1 MGAIGKDD
9 QDVMRSGT
17 PIGSDDRNFLAEQG
31 VMAVVNARV
40 AGFMSSM

>member
-9 QDVMRSGT
+9 QEVMGSGT
-17 PIGSDDRNFLAEQG
+17 RVGSDDRNFLAEQG
-31 VMAVVNARV
+31 VMAVLDARV